1 MVEAIEPRAESG
13 ANAWS
18 GMLTDAVTKCGRD
31 SERRL
36 YMYGISSNRCPKCQ
50 ARLRGDNSTCINCH
64 YSHKTLRK
72 CMRCSQKNEPVMWCA
87 ECDAYFCANCH
98 KKPHVLI
105 LGSSKPHHCFPIDS
119 ASGKHFVEAAWSDE
133 FTEKVRTVYRL
144 RLHNKMQA
152 DEAKT
157 KSTDQQP
164 SAVVN
169 GAVDQPVSSNG
180 ASSTATAPMTPTT
193 DNEVAGASSVSTAT
207 VPPTTGAQD
216 QSRKRQLPGVDDGRN
231 NKVIRAS
238 ESLRSDGKPSVPTDG
253 MSLYDRVRAMHDM
266 RVKAAQFNVPQA
278 RSPKANLNHI
288 LSQRTDE
295 RTHQKREQEERAKRE
310 ANHKLQQQELYRQQE
325 QARIEQLK
333 KTQQHEQEQ
342 AAKRRQQEERQ
353 RQELQKQQ
361 EVQRLQ
367 AEQRRQEEMRQQ
379 ALIREQERHRCL
391 MEERTRQEQI
401 MREQEARR
409 QAEAHSLM
417 QDGNRIVSQAQHALN
432 TQPGFAVGS
441 VAPSSVAAPVPP
453 TPNARFTRIPSPVS
467 VSPHTLRFQPTTPS
481 PTSQAFPFQPA
492 PVSSG
497 YSSMTNEHGSQV
509 YHGHPAVLMSRFE
522 TVSQAP
528 DGNHHLVVRNPNGQ
542 QQQQQQPDFSDAM
555 VPHRMTAGAGEGR
568 FSPTTPMS
576 TRVRQNPSKSG
587 EDDELR
593 AIWVSDYDNVNA
605 LVMQLDVEITRR
617 TEEGHEFVHRSNNIT
632 IPEQLKIQINNL
644 RAQRDAALK
653 KRFESVVRV
662 LIFSEAVRSF
672 AQHNEH
678 ANIWSDVPAVLTSS
692 HKKCA
697 ELAAEVREF
706 ECEAQKLREGIDEA
720 VSSGNPAQMQNVAR
734 LGALIA
740 DLEQKIRTSNGERDK
755 QFIFMFQFSDTL
767 RNMVRAEWSVP
778 GRGYRLQARQ

>member
-1 MVEAIEPRAESG
+1 
-13 ANAWS
+13 
-18 GMLTDAVTKCGRD
+18 MLTDAVTKCGRD

-64 YSHKTLRK
+64 YSHKTLR
-72 CMRCSQKNEPVMWCA
+72 
-87 ECDAYFCANCH
+87 
-98 KKPHVLI
+98 
-105 LGSSKPHHCFPIDS
+105 SSKPHHCFPIDS

-333 KTQQHEQEQ
+333 KRQQHEQEQ

-367 AEQRRQEEMRQQ
+367 AEQCRHEE
-379 ALIREQERHRCL
+379 
-391 MEERTRQEQI
+391 
-401 MREQEARR
+401 
-409 QAEAHSLM
+409 
-417 QDGNRIVSQAQHALN
+417 
-432 TQPGFAVGS
+432 
-441 VAPSSVAAPVPP
+441 
-453 TPNARFTRIPSPVS
+453 
-467 VSPHTLRFQPTTPS
+467 
-481 PTSQAFPFQPA
+481 
-492 PVSSG
+492 
-497 YSSMTNEHGSQV
+497 
-509 YHGHPAVLMSRFE
+509 
-522 TVSQAP
+522 
-528 DGNHHLVVRNPNGQ
+528 

-672 AQHNEH
+672 AQQSEH

-767 RNMVRAEWSVP
+767 RNMVRAEWSYYAVNVQ
-778 GRGYRLQARQ
+778 GDLVKKNDT